1 MKLAFKIT
9 LLLFLMAPE
18 EDKKTKKRQKGEK
31 YGKKGKEISGGKEE

>member
-18 EDKKTKKRQKGEK
+18 EDKKTKKRQKEK